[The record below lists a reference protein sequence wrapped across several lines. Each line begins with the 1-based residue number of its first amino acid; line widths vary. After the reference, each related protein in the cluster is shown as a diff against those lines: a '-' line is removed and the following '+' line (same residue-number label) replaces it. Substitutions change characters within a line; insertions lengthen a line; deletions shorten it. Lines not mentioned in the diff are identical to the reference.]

1 MSQDAPRIGM
11 LPRLRALRLAMKLAL
26 GILLAAAC
34 SRPPAPST
42 TATPHGSPAAAR
54 APVPATSHRAPITLT
69 YLGVA
74 GWQIDAG
81 AVTILA
87 DPYFSRPELDGRIV
101 PDELAI
107 ARRSP
112 ARADLIVVGHSHV
125 DHLLDV
131 PSVARRTGA
140 QILGSLSTARIAR
153 ATGVPVDQIIPIQG
167 GEDYAFPAGYSVRVL
182 RSLHSA
188 LGKKHI
194 AGGAEIAANPRL
206 PLSFDDYAEGGAFA
220 YLVRLGGHEV
230 FLLSTANFIEREIEG
245 LRPDIAI
252 VATGLRQEIH
262 DYTCR
267 LMRALGNPP
276 LVYTNHFDDWRAP
289 PVDAPP
295 DDDLHAFIAEVE
307 RCSPGTKVV
316 VPKHFEAMT
325 VR

>member
-1 MSQDAPRIGM
+1 MRRTGM
-11 LPRLRALRLAMKLAL
+11 LPSRRALRTDMTRLTL
-26 GILLAAAC
+26 GVLLAAAC
-34 SRPPAPST
+34 TRPPATST
-42 TATPHGSPAAAR
+42 TATPPATPAAADP
-54 APVPATSHRAPITLT
+54 APAPATAPRTPITLT

-87 DPYFSRPELDGRIV
+87 DPYFSRPKLDGRIV
-101 PDELAI
+101 PDEEAI

-125 DHLLDV
+125 DHLLDA
-131 PSVARRTGA
+131 PSVAMRTGA
-140 QILGSLSTARIAR
+140 QILGSLSTARVAR
-153 ATGVPVDQIIPIQG
+153 ASGLPADQIIPIQG
-167 GEDYAFPAGYSVRVL
+167 GEDYAFPSGYSVRVM

-188 LGKKHI
+188 LDKKHA
-194 AGGAEIAANPRL
+194 AGGAEIPAAPKL
-206 PLSFDDYAEGGAFA
+206 PLTFDDYAEGGAYS
-220 YLVRLGGHEV
+220 YLVRVGGREI

-267 LMRALGNPP
+267 LMKALGNPP
-276 LVYTNHFDDWRAP
+276 LVYTNHFDDWRGP
-289 PVDAPP
+289 PVDAPT
-295 DDDLHAFIAEVE
+295 DDDLRAFIAEVK